1 MADGHVVTTHN
12 HPTLPLLLVSDTMT
26 SETENTT
33 DWLSDLMLLDA
44 NASYSSNATY
54 TEWNVD
60 NYLTTHWGPKH
71 LPMDVVIPITI
82 VYILIFVSGVV
93 GNIAVCVVIVRN
105 PSMHTATN
113 CYLFSLAVSDLTV
126 LLFGL
131 PNDLSVYWQQY
142 PWPLGEIVCKLRALI
157 AEMTNYA
164 SVLTIVAFS
173 LERYL
178 AICHPL
184 HAYTM
189 AGLGRAARIVAL
201 IWLVA
206 LISALPFA
214 IYTGISYVPYPLE
227 AGLNLSG
234 QSIPESAFCSLQDE
248 NPPTQWPLVEVAT
261 FIFFIVPMGIL
272 CLLYLRIGIRIRRTS
287 LGRGRNVQGVVH
299 HSNESRQSSS
309 RRTIL
314 RMLVAVV
321 IAFFVCWAP
330 FHAQRL
336 LYVYAKDSPNYREIN
351 EKMFFITGCFYF
363 FSSTINPILY
373 NVMSVRYREAFRETL
388 CGLAPASSRHH
399 YLYNHHR
406 QASDRSRYSAN
417 SRNGSSLNTSG
428 IWLSTA
434 ERRSQRRASPSPL
447 NGAVKETLL
456 AEEKTTNV
464 DIELD
469 GSKKMVPSLG
479 NAPLR
484 IGFVVQDDAVV
495 SSIPVT
501 TPSNPAPAVGKQ
513 HPPSSSDVGL
523 HHRVI
528 GTAKPA
534 EWRVRLAHVKPKST
548 NGGVANLPAG
558 CTPLCLKSSQLV
570 RRASETSRMQP
581 GVVNEQHQPPVV
593 TMPSDAPTEGH
604 PLLSDLKMSSLVE
617 SATSH
622 EDDPICATV
631 RDTFVQNTRRLS

>member
-1 MADGHVVTTHN
+1 M
-12 HPTLPLLLVSDTMT
+12 PLLLVSDTMT

-417 SRNGSSLNTSG
+417 SRNGGSLNTSG

-534 EWRVRLAHVKPKST
+534 EWRVRLAHVKVIQCT
-548 NGGVANLPAG
+548 N
-558 CTPLCLKSSQLV
+558 
-570 RRASETSRMQP
+570 
-581 GVVNEQHQPPVV
+581 
-593 TMPSDAPTEGH
+593 
-604 PLLSDLKMSSLVE
+604 
-617 SATSH
+617 
-622 EDDPICATV
+622 
-631 RDTFVQNTRRLS
+631 

>member
-1 MADGHVVTTHN
+1 MAFDAGDN
-12 HPTLPLLLVSDTMT
+12 S
-26 SETENTT
+26 ST
-33 DWLSDLMLLDA
+33 DWLLPDVSPLDS
-44 NASYSSNATY
+44 NASYLMNGSY
-54 TEWNVD
+54 GEWNVD
-60 NYLTTHWGPKH
+60 TYLATHWGPKH
-71 LPMDVVIPITI
+71 LPMDVVVPITI

-142 PWPLGEIVCKLRALI
+142 PWALGEIVCKLRALI

-214 IYTGISYVPYPLE
+214 IYTGISYVPYPAE
-227 AGLNLSG
+227 AGVSPAGVNLTG
-234 QSIPESAFCSLQDE
+234 QAIPESAFCILQDE
-248 NPPTQWPLVEVAT
+248 NPPNLFEVAT

-321 IAFFVCWAP
+321 IAFFICWAP

-351 EKMFFITGCFYF
+351 EKMFFVTGCFYF

-388 CGLAPASSRHH
+388 CGGIPASSRHH
-399 YLYNHHR
+399 YNHQR
-406 QASDRSRYSAN
+406 YASDRFSAN
-417 SRNGSSLNTSG
+417 SRNGGSVNNTSG
-428 IWLSTA
+428 TWLSTA
-434 ERRSQRRASPSPL
+434 ERRSLRRPSPTA
-447 NGAVKETLL
+447 NGAVKETLIP
-456 AEEKTTNV
+456 EEMTTNV
-464 DIELD
+464 DTELLD
-469 GSKKMVPSLG
+469 GGSSKKMMPALG
-479 NAPLR
+479 NPALR
-484 IGFVVQDDAVV
+484 IGFVHQEEVGLSGFPVV
-495 SSIPVT
+495 ST
-501 TPSNPAPAVGKQ
+501 ASNVAGALVGQ
-513 HPPSSSDVGL
+513 QQQPCSPDGVL
-523 HHRVI
+523 YHRP
-528 GTAKPA
+528 AKPV
-534 EWRVRLAHVKPKST
+534 EWRVHLASVKPKTS
-548 NGGVANLPAG
+548 NGGAASLPAG

-570 RRASETSRMQP
+570 RTASETNRKEPHTTP
-581 GVVNEQHQPPVV
+581 GVVSAEYQQQQHQL
-593 TMPSDAPTEGH
+593 SLAASKPTAGDVAGDGQQH
-604 PLLSDLKMSSLVE
+604 QLPDFGLSALVE
-617 SATSH
+617 PEVISTNH
-622 EDDPICATV
+622 HQDPVSSATV
-631 RDTFVQNTRRLS
+631 RDTSIQNAGRLS

>member
-1 MADGHVVTTHN
+1 
-12 HPTLPLLLVSDTMT
+12 MT
-26 SETENTT
+26 SDVENTT
-33 DWLSDLMLLDA
+33 EWLSDLMLLEA
-44 NASYSSNATY
+44 NASYSSNATVN
-54 TEWNVD
+54 EWNVH

-142 PWPLGEIVCKLRALI
+142 PWALGEIVCKLRALI

-214 IYTGISYVPYPLE
+214 IYTGISYVPYPPE
-227 AGLNLSG
+227 AGANLSG
-234 QSIPESAFCSLQDE
+234 QSIPESAFCALQDE

-321 IAFFVCWAP
+321 IGFFICWAP

-406 QASDRSRYSAN
+406 QASDRSRFSAN
-417 SRNGSSLNTSG
+417 SRNGGSLNTSG

-434 ERRSQRRASPSPL
+434 ERRSQRRASPAPQ
-447 NGAVKETLL
+447 NGAVKETLI

-469 GSKKMVPSLG
+469 DSMKMVPSLA

-484 IGFVVQDDAVV
+484 IGFVMQDDAVV
-495 SSIPVT
+495 NSIPAT
-501 TPSNPAPAVGKQ
+501 TPSNTAVAIGKQ
-513 HPPSSSDVGL
+513 HPPCSSDVGL
-523 HHRVI
+523 HHR
-528 GTAKPA
+528 TTKPA
-534 EWRVRLAHVKPKST
+534 EWRVRLAHVKPKAT

-581 GVVNEQHQPPVV
+581 TPGVANEQHQPPVA

-604 PLLSDLKMSSLVE
+604 PLLTDFKMSSLIE
-617 SATSH
+617 PTTNIAH
-622 EDDPICATV
+622 EDDPISAAV